1 MPVLWSVTFSP
12 APDTKIGM
20 EKISITMLDAAA
32 MAIDDDDGDDDDDE
46 DDGGITKRLAGVS
59 LSSECFACLL
69 SLKL

>member
-1 MPVLWSVTFSP
+1 
-12 APDTKIGM
+12 
-20 EKISITMLDAAA
+20 MLDAAA
-32 MAIDDDDGDDDDDE
+32 MAIDDDDGDDDDE